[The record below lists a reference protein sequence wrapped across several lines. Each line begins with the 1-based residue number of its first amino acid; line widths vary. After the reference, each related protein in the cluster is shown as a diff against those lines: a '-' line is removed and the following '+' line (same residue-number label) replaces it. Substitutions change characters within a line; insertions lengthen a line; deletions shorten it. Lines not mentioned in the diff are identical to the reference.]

1 MDDSIKIYK
10 ISCRTG
16 KYDSL
21 QKRLEHVEKLVE
33 CIHQEIF
40 TEPFGLKNSPFI
52 CEAVELT
59 KDIDKSEPRYM
70 GGFHVSLWDAYYIV
84 RELLFRIENN
94 AYGIK
99 NSTDTD
105 YLVHMF
111 QACTFQGSR
120 RAEIDKLYQ
129 RLKSIKKIVEA
140 IAREVDRK
148 REAGAY
154 AWDMRTNECNH
165 EMDRS
170 GEVPNREDKG
180 STTSSTNESLLVESQ
195 QKLAKKIELRVKNN
209 QSTIQSWHNSVND
222 ISGRLLEIQPA
233 ISSMLERIMSFSSD
247 LTDNYV
253 LQFARMSIDLF
264 NLISD
269 NYDYHAS
276 VSETSGNKDYIN
288 AVLNYKEFQSVL
300 VDNLAA
306 FGIEEI
312 TSSSGVAFDRT
323 IHEVVDSDN
332 FSPRSSVVKE
342 SLRSGFRYG
351 SIVIQKE
358 RIRVEGKNETWY

>member
-10 ISCRTG
+10 RCCRTG
-16 KYDSL
+16 KYDNL
-21 QKRLEHVEKLVE
+21 QKCLEYVEKLVE
-33 CIHQEIF
+33 CIYQEIF

-59 KDIDKSEPRYM
+59 KDIDKLDPRYLR
-70 GGFHVSLWDAYYIV
+70 GFHVSLWDAYYIV

-94 AYGIK
+94 SYSIK
-99 NSTDTD
+99 HSTDTD

-111 QACTFQGSR
+111 QSYTFQGSR
-120 RAEIDKLYQ
+120 RTEIDKLHQ

-140 IAREVDRK
+140 TAREVDRK
-148 REAGAY
+148 RDTGVY
-154 AWDMRTNECNH
+154 SHDTRTNNCNH

-170 GEVPNREDKG
+170 GDVSNQEDHG
-180 STTSSTNESLLVESQ
+180 TTTTSTNKNLLVESQ
-195 QKLAKKIELRVKNN
+195 RELTKRMELRSKNN
-209 QSTIQSWHNSVND
+209 QSTIQSWHDSVNNLG
-222 ISGRLLEIQPA
+222 GRLLDIQPA
-233 ISSMLERIMSFSSD
+233 VSSMLERIMSFSND

-253 LQFARMSIDLF
+253 LQFARMNIDLF

-276 VSETSGNKDYIN
+276 VSEASGNKDYIN
-288 AVLNYKEFQSVL
+288 AVLNYEEFQSLL

-312 TSSSGVAFDRT
+312 ISSSGVAFDRT

-332 FSPRSSVVKE
+332 FSPRTSVVKK

-358 RIRVEGKNETWY
+358 RIRVEGKNETRY

>member
-1 MDDSIKIYK
+1 MDDSIKIYR

-16 KYDSL
+16 KCDSL

-33 CIHQEIF
+33 CIRQEIF

-59 KDIDKSEPRYM
+59 KDIDKSGLRYM
-70 GGFHVSLWDAYYIV
+70 RGFHVSLWDAYYIV
-84 RELLFRIENN
+84 RELLFCIENN
-94 AYGIK
+94 AYSIK

-111 QACTFQGSR
+111 QAYTFQGST
-120 RAEIDKLYQ
+120 RAEIDKLYHKLYQ
-129 RLKSIKKIVEA
+129 RLKSIKKIVEE

-209 QSTIQSWHNSVND
+209 VSTHL
-222 ISGRLLEIQPA
+222 GA
-233 ISSMLERIMSFSSD
+233 
-247 LTDNYV
+247 
-253 LQFARMSIDLF
+253 
-264 NLISD
+264 
-269 NYDYHAS
+269 
-276 VSETSGNKDYIN
+276 
-288 AVLNYKEFQSVL
+288 
-300 VDNLAA
+300 
-306 FGIEEI
+306 
-312 TSSSGVAFDRT
+312 
-323 IHEVVDSDN
+323 
-332 FSPRSSVVKE
+332 
-342 SLRSGFRYG
+342 
-351 SIVIQKE
+351 
-358 RIRVEGKNETWY
+358 

>member
-59 KDIDKSEPRYM
+59 KDIDKSDPKYM
-70 GGFHVSLWDAYYIV
+70 VGFQVSLWDAYYIV

-94 AYGIK
+94 SYSIK
-99 NSTDTD
+99 NSTNTD
-105 YLVHMF
+105 YLEHMF
-111 QACTFQGSR
+111 QACTFYGSR
-120 RAEIDKLYQ
+120 RIEIDKLYQ
-129 RLKSIKKIVEA
+129 QLKSIKKIVEA
-140 IAREVDRK
+140 TAREVDGK
-148 REAGAY
+148 REAGVCP
-154 AWDMRTNECNH
+154 WDMRTND
-165 EMDRS
+165 EMGRS
-170 GEVPNREDKG
+170 GEVTNHEDKG
-180 STTSSTNESLLVESQ
+180 LITSSTNESLLVESKQ
-195 QKLAKKIELRVKNN
+195 ELAKRIELRAKNN
-209 QSTIQSWHNSVND
+209 QSAIQSWHNSVND
-222 ISGRLLEIQPA
+222 ISGRLLKIQPA
-233 ISSMLERIMSFSSD
+233 ISSMLEWVMSFSSD

-253 LQFARMSIDLF
+253 LQFARISIDLY

-276 VSETSGNKDYIN
+276 ISETSGNKDYLN
-288 AVLNYKEFQSVL
+288 AVLNYEEFQSVL

-306 FGIEEI
+306 FGIKEI
-312 TSSSGVAFDRT
+312 TSSSGIAFDRT

-332 FSPRSSVVKE
+332 FSPRLSVVKE